1 MENCEYNEIKLLHE
15 LSRLS
20 WFIKKHAE
28 ADAINAGHNGCHA
41 FMEELGHDLEKYITL
56 LQAKMGKSCK

>member
-1 MENCEYNEIKLLHE
+1 MENCEYNEVKLLHE

-28 ADAINAGHNGCHA
+28 ADAKKEGHNECHA
-41 FMEELGHDLEKYITL
+41 FMEKLHHDLDKYAEML
-56 LQAKMGKSCK
+56 RAKMGKPCK